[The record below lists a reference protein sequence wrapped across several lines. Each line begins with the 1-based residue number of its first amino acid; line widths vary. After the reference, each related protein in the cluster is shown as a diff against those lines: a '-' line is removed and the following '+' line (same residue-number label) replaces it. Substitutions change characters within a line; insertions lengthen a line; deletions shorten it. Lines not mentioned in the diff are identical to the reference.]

1 VGNIALNT
9 QCRTHNDNKEEMFY
23 YLSEWTEWFSPLRVF
38 QYTTFRA
45 VFAAITSLLI
55 CIVSG
60 PWVIRKLQELKIGQ
74 PIRGADDLGELATA
88 HRLKAGCPTM
98 GGILIIWAVVDSVL
112 LWAIPTNKLVL
123 LSLVTVIFLGL
134 VGFID
139 DYAKVRAQKSAGMR
153 ARTKLLCQVALGIVF
168 GVYLLMDERLSAT
181 ARQLMVPFF
190 KEPLIADIGLFVL
203 AWVAIVLVGSSNAV
217 NLTDGLDGLAIGCT
231 LTVALALA
239 VMTYVAG
246 HAKLAA
252 YLAVPH
258 VVGAGELTVVCAAL
272 IGASLGFLWFNC
284 HPAQVFMGD
293 TGSLAIGGLIGAIA
307 LMIKQELV
315 LIIVGGIFVME
326 AASVVLQVAS
336 FKLRGKRIFA
346 MTPIHHHFERRGW
359 SETKVTARFWV
370 MSVIFALLGL
380 ATLKLR

>member
-1 VGNIALNT
+1 
-9 QCRTHNDNKEEMFY
+9 MFY

-55 CIVSG
+55 CVVTG
-60 PWVIRKLQELKIGQ
+60 PWVIRKLQELKFGQ
-74 PIRGADDLGELATA
+74 PIRGADDLGELATTHGA
-88 HRLKAGCPTM
+88 KAGCPTM

-112 LWAIPTNKLVL
+112 LWAVPTNKFVL
-123 LSLVTVIFLGL
+123 LSLVTMIFLGF
-134 VGFID
+134 VGFFD
-139 DYAKVRAQKSAGMR
+139 DYAKVQAQRSTGMR

-168 GVYLLMDERLSAT
+168 GTYLLMDDRLGPM
-181 ARQLMVPFF
+181 ARQFMVPFL
-190 KEPLIADIGLFVL
+190 KEPLIADIGLL
-203 AWVAIVLVGSSNAV
+203 ALVWSTIVIVGSSNAV

-231 LTVALALA
+231 LTVALAFA

-246 HAKLAA
+246 HAKLSA
-252 YLAVPH
+252 YLAIPH

-336 FKLRGKRIFA
+336 FKLSGRRIFA
-346 MTPIHHHFERRGW
+346 MTPIHHHFEKRGW
-359 SETKVTARFWV
+359 SETKITARFWV
-370 MSVIFALLGL
+370 LSVIFALLGL

>member
-1 VGNIALNT
+1 MRKRAVGDASQNE
-9 QCRTHNDNKEEMFY
+9 EEMFY

-55 CIVSG
+55 CVVTG
-60 PWVIRKLQELKIGQ
+60 PWVIRKLQELKFGQ
-74 PIRGADDLGELATA
+74 PIRGADDLGELAAA
-88 HRLKAGCPTM
+88 HGAKAGCPTM
-98 GGILIIWAVVDSVL
+98 GGVLIIWAVVDAVL

-123 LSLVTVIFLGL
+123 LSLVTLIFLGF

-139 DYAKVRAQKSAGMR
+139 DYAKVRAQRSAGMR
-153 ARTKLLCQVALGIVF
+153 ARTKLLCQIALGVVF
-168 GVYLLMDERLSAT
+168 GTYLLVDDRLGPL
-181 ARQLMVPFF
+181 ARQLMVPFL
-190 KEPLIADIGLFVL
+190 KEPLVADMGWMFL
-203 AWVAIVLVGSSNAV
+203 AWSVIVLCSSSNAV

-231 LTVALALA
+231 LTVALAFA

-246 HAKLAA
+246 HAKLSA
-252 YLAVPH
+252 YLAIPH

-336 FKLRGKRIFA
+336 FKLSGRRIFA
-346 MTPIHHHFERRGW
+346 MTPIHHHFEKRGW
-359 SETKVTARFWV
+359 SETKITARFWV
-370 MSVIFALLGL
+370 LSVIFALLGL

>member
-1 VGNIALNT
+1 
-9 QCRTHNDNKEEMFY
+9 MFY

-55 CIVSG
+55 CVVTG
-60 PWVIRKLQELKIGQ
+60 PWVIRKLQELKFGQ
-74 PIRGADDLGELATA
+74 PIRGADDLGELAAA
-88 HRLKAGCPTM
+88 HGAKAGCPTM
-98 GGILIIWAVVDSVL
+98 GGVLIIWAVVDAVL

-123 LSLVTVIFLGL
+123 LSLVTLIFLGF

-139 DYAKVRAQKSAGMR
+139 DYAKVRAQRSAGMR
-153 ARTKLLCQVALGIVF
+153 ARTKLLCQIALGVVF
-168 GVYLLMDERLSAT
+168 GTYLLVDDRLGPL
-181 ARQLMVPFF
+181 ARQLMVPFL
-190 KEPLIADIGLFVL
+190 KEPLVADMGWMFL
-203 AWVAIVLVGSSNAV
+203 AWSVIVLCSSSNAV

-231 LTVALALA
+231 LTVALAFA

-246 HAKLAA
+246 HAKLSA
-252 YLAVPH
+252 YLAIPH

-336 FKLRGKRIFA
+336 FKLSGRRIFA
-346 MTPIHHHFERRGW
+346 MTPIHHHFEKRGW
-359 SETKVTARFWV
+359 SETKITARFWV
-370 MSVIFALLGL
+370 LSVIFALLGL